1 MKKHISAIVPI
12 ITLIP
17 FRSYRYRRYLGSNG
31 SWGSIAGLSFY
42 GNTKTRLNAGGIANP
57 EANLSPRG
65 DSNERLFIVSDN
77 SEIEWW

>member
-57 EANLSPRG
+57 EANLPTCP
-65 DSNERLFIVSDN
+65 N
-77 SEIEWW
+77 